1 MRRRVASSLAAVLI
15 VALGGCGTAV
25 NFASV
30 EDLGAPKRVYG
41 GVTQDTHWA
50 SHFFS
55 EAFEGPPVEGATWCN
70 KLLAGSFALGCG
82 ICALAVDLPLSAAA
96 DTLTLPITIPAT
108 VMRWHRAIFW
118 ADHETEMQSLARQLA
133 TPPTPAGTE
142 PDANAKPPEQ
152 SQKPE

>member
-1 MRRRVASSLAAVLI
+1 MRRRVASGLAAVLV

-41 GVTQDTHWA
+41 GVAQDAQWA
-50 SHFFS
+50 SHFLS
-55 EAFEGPPVEGATWCN
+55 EAFEGPPTDDATWCN
-70 KLLAGSFALGCG
+70 KLLAGSFAFGCSV
-82 ICALAVDLPLSAAA
+82 CTLAVDLPLSAAA

-118 ADHETEMQSLARQLA
+118 ADHETEMQSLAKELA
-133 TPPTPAGTE
+133 TPPTPSGSAPE
-142 PDANAKPPEQ
+142 PKENSPGD
-152 SQKPE
+152 SQKHE